1 VSIWTQ
7 ICDSILNFISLV
19 RISDFV
25 DIALVAF
32 IIYKLIK
39 LVYETRAQQLIK
51 GILVLLLVTVA
62 SEWLHLN
69 TINYILK
76 NTLQF
81 GALALLVVFQPE
93 LRRAL
98 EKMGRSQI
106 FRMFFPSSNDDGENL
121 LTAEIVKTAVTLSAQ
136 RTGALIVVE
145 KNTKL
150 GEIIKTGRE
159 LDAIVSSDLLIN
171 LFVPNTPLHD
181 GAVIIRD
188 GKIAAAACIL
198 PLTQNDS
205 LSRELGTRHRAA
217 LGVSEMSDAAVVVVS
232 EETGKISFACDGSM
246 TRNLTADSLQ
256 KFIDNALYAE
266 SSKKDVTW
274 KERLKW
280 KK

>member
-1 VSIWTQ
+1 MSIWTQ
-7 ICDSILNFISLV
+7 IYDSILNFISIV

-25 DIALVAF
+25 DVALVAF

-39 LVYETRAQQLIK
+39 LVYETRAQQLVK
-51 GILVLLLVTVA
+51 GIVLLLIITVA

-81 GALALLVVFQPE
+81 GAFALLVVFQPE

-106 FRMFFPSSNDDGENL
+106 FRMFFPASAEDSDNQF
-121 LTAEIVKTAVTLSAQ
+121 TAEIVKTAVTLSAQ
-136 RTGALIVVE
+136 RTGALIVIE
-145 KNTKL
+145 KATKL
-150 GEIIKTGRE
+150 GEVIKTGRE
-159 LDAIVSSDLLIN
+159 LDAIVSADLLIN

-181 GAVIIRD
+181 GAVIIRNE
-188 GKIAAAACIL
+188 KIAAAACIL

-217 LGVSEMSDAAVVVVS
+217 LGVSEMSDAVVVIVS
-232 EETGKISFACDGSM
+232 EETGKISFASNGNM
-246 TRNLTADSLQ
+246 TSNLNADSLQ
-256 KFIDNALYAE
+256 KFLDNALYAE
-266 SSKKDVTW
+266 SKKDVTW